1 MREKKFA
8 HEKNISVLI
17 VQKKLGVF
25 CENVKKRSHLYGL
38 AHTLIAN
45 TLQDDE

>member
-17 VQKKLGVF
+17 VQKKVFF

-38 AHTLIAN
+38 AHIDLEGLFWAVI
-45 TLQDDE
+45 